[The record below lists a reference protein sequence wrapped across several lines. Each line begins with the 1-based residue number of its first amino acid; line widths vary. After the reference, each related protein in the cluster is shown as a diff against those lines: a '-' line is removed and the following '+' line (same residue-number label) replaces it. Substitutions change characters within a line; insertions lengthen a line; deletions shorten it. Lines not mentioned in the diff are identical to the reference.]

1 MRSSCLETACTHRQT
16 GECPHPRGERVTTE
30 RQLDLGALGDHIDRL
45 YRVAWSLRGSRE
57 DAEDLVQET
66 FLRVLRRPRFLFSD
80 EDLGYLLQTLR
91 NTFFNDCRR
100 AARRPHIARISEES
114 DIVDANGTANPE
126 ASIEAAVLYQAIAT
140 LPDCF
145 RDAVMAVDV
154 GFSYPEAAWALHV
167 REATLGTRVH
177 RGRQRLADILRI
189 D

>member
-1 MRSSCLETACTHRQT
+1 
-16 GECPHPRGERVTTE
+16 VTTE
-30 RQLDLGALGDHIDRL
+30 RQLDLAVLGDHIDRL
-45 YRVAWSLRGSRE
+45 YRAASSLCGSRE

-80 EDLGYLLQTLR
+80 EDLGYLLRTLR
-91 NTFFNDCRR
+91 NTFINDCRT
-100 AARRPHIARISEES
+100 AARRPRIAHASEES
-114 DIVDANGTANPE
+114 DIVDASGTANPE
-126 ASIEAAVLYQAIAT
+126 ASIEAAVLYEAIAT

-154 GFSYPEAAWALHV
+154 VGFSYREAALALHV